1 MHGITVA
8 GAASAGLDPDRL
20 QEAFSLLERW
30 TEDGTLPGAAALI
43 ARGGQIA
50 GEAYL
55 GLTAESGEEAVS
67 DDTIWSLAS
76 ITKPVTATAV
86 MLLVERGLFAL
97 DEPLADLLPEFR
109 HAPAVTVRPFQ
120 LHQGPAGVPAIP
132 FERRAATVRQ
142 ALSHSSGLPGFSEDN
157 LDLRRAG
164 RPLADFIRSF
174 ARQPLLCAP
183 GALHIYSNVA
193 IGLAAEI
200 VGRALEGT
208 LGREVAQPAI
218 DSYHT
223 FVQGAILTPLGMVG
237 SAIPA
242 PPAWAARIAEV
253 AGTGQEDT
261 AWEMA
266 NSAYYRGL
274 GIPWGGLF
282 SRPRDLVRFVDLF
295 LPAAGG
301 VPRMAG
307 ATGTPLLSRPTVRA
321 MTSVQAAP
329 PDAPPDLAPELRE
342 GIPLIARAAVEWGLG
357 WEIKGAKRRH
367 PSGDL
372 TAPATFGHSGASGT
386 YAWADPTADLVC
398 VLLTNR
404 ASRSGWSDERPRQA
418 LFANAVMAALR

>member
-1 MHGITVA
+1 MPDRLQEVGAMHGITVA
-8 GAASAGLDPDRL
+8 GAASAGLDPGAL
-20 QEAFSLLERW
+20 QRAFGLLEGW

-55 GLTAESGEEAVS
+55 GLTAESGEDAVS
-67 DDTIWSLAS
+67 DHTLWSLAS

-109 HAPAVTVRPFQ
+109 QAPATDFD
-120 LHQGPAGVPAIP
+120 
-132 FERRAATVRQ
+132 RRAVTVRQ

-164 RPLADFIRSF
+164 RPLADFIHSF
-174 ARQPLLCAP
+174 ARQLLLCAP
-183 GALHIYSNVA
+183 GTLHIYSNVA
-193 IGLAAEI
+193 LGLAAEI
-200 VGRALEGT
+200 VGRALDGT
-208 LGREVAQPAI
+208 LERAVTGSAI
-218 DSYHT
+218 DSYHA
-223 FVQGAILTPLGMVG
+223 FVQQAILTPLGMAD

-242 PPAWAARIAEV
+242 PPAWADRIAQV
-253 AGTGQEDT
+253 AGTGQKGTD
-261 AWEMA
+261 WEMA

-301 VPRMAG
+301 IPRMAG
-307 ATGTPLLSRPTVRA
+307 ATGTPLLSRATVRA

-342 GIPLIARAAVEWGLG
+342 GIPPIARAAVEWGLG
-357 WEIKGAKRRH
+357 WELKGAKRRH

-372 TAPATFGHSGASGT
+372 TAPATFGHGGASGT
-386 YAWADPTADLVC
+386 YVWADPTEDLVC

-404 ASRSGWSDERPRQA
+404 ASRTGWSDKRPRQA